1 MHTRSKKGKS
11 EREEKK
17 KDGQTTNDVAG
28 RFAIGIRSSI
38 AQGVLHIYKQAN
50 KSTKT
55 LWTNE

>member
-38 AQGVLHIYKQAN
+38 AQGVLYIQTGKQIYKDVMG
-50 KSTKT
+50 K
-55 LWTNE
+55 